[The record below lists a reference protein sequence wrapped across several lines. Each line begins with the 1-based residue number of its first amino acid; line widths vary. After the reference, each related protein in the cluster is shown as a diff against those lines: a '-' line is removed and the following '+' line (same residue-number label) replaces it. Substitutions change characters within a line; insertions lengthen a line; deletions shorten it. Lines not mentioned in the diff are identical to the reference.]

1 MTSNTTDPTPE
12 TFEQALKWAT
22 HRVVQ
27 ETYLLAV
34 DIEEQDTDPTL
45 VFPPSAAIVGAS
57 TTKYGVWATALCFLA
72 DPNHPRK
79 LDIHHIRSFADD
91 LTSLLLSKRADYG
104 DAALLLHGLA
114 GIRIRLDDK
123 IFRYLNL
130 MSNGKQPEHET
141 VKDTLIDM
149 CGYTVL
155 AHMFE
160 QSWFRLPTSNP
171 AIKAPSV
178 TVEDGSHV
186 GVLTMLANTFGYK
199 HIQEGDWVAY
209 RNIEAAITI

>member
-12 TFEQALKWAT
+12 TFEQALKWAA
-22 HRVVQ
+22 HRVVRQ
-27 ETYLLAV
+27 TYLLAV
-34 DIEEQDTDPTL
+34 DIEEQDADPTL
-45 VFPPSAAIVGAS
+45 VFPPSAAIVGMS

-72 DPNHPRK
+72 DPDHPRK
-79 LDIHHIRSFADD
+79 LDIHHLRSFADN

-130 MSNGKQPEHET
+130 MSNSKQPEHET

-160 QSWFRLPTSNP
+160 QSWFRLPAGNP
-171 AIKAPSV
+171 GAQAQSV
-178 TVEDGSHV
+178 TMADGSHV
-186 GVLTMLANTFGYK
+186 GVLTMLAEAFGHK
-199 HIQEGDWVAY
+199 HAREGATVTY
-209 RNIEAAITI
+209 RDLKAAVEI